1 MYSGANGASPVPAH
15 VNGRKER
22 TPDNNIRRDALVRP
36 HENSTAS
43 IIEQTRIP
51 LLSVLRQA
59 VGEKGLSRNLD
70 FRMQPQMHSN
80 WCWAAVST
88 SIARFYD
95 PESKW
100 TQCGVANRNL
110 HRRSCCGKG
119 VNGKCNV
126 TAHLKDALAL
136 VRHAERPPQAKSIGR
151 ISFRRAQQEI
161 DAGRPLAVRT
171 QWRGGEGA
179 HFLTIVGYHREF
191 ELLTIADPLFGR
203 SHWHYR
209 AFSKSY
215 RHSGQWKNSYFTKP

>member
-1 MYSGANGASPVPAH
+1 M
-15 VNGRKER
+15 K
-22 TPDNNIRRDALVRP
+22 T
-36 HENSTAS
+36 HENSAAS
-43 IIEQTRIP
+43 IIERTRVP
-51 LLSVLRQA
+51 LLPVGRQA
-59 VGEKGLSRNLD
+59 VGAKGLSRNLD
-70 FRMQPQMHSN
+70 FQMQPQMHSN

-88 SIARFYD
+88 SIALFYD

-110 HRRSCCGKG
+110 HRRNCCVKG

-136 VRHAERPPQAKSIGR
+136 VGHNERPPEAESIGK
-151 ISFRRAQQEI
+151 IPFKQAQSEI

-179 HFLTIVGYHREF
+179 HFLTIVGYHREL

-203 SHWHYR
+203 SQWHYH
-209 AFSKSY
+209 AFSNSY